1 MRLFEIYN
9 RISLLAVVAI
19 ILVTGVVYYYTIG
32 VILTDQVDKDLVVE
46 ENEVFDYVRLN
57 HQLPQV
63 FKSTDQQIY
72 FTAVGHSAVTRRY
85 INTNFWNEK
94 EKESESGRGLISS
107 VNVNNI
113 NYQIRIIESKVETED
128 LVRIIFLITIAL
140 IVLIV
145 VVLFIINRILIKKLW
160 KPFYGTLQQLKL
172 FNLTDTDDIEPTNSK
187 IEEFKELNNAVS
199 TMTLRVKDDYQNL
212 KHFIDNASHELLT
225 PIAVINSK
233 LDTLVQTGN
242 FSERQSELLTDLY
255 ETVTKLTKLNKA
267 MLLLSKIENNLVNDS
282 QPINLKNSIEASLNL
297 FHDFF
302 LDKSLTVSPY
312 LEDVTVNI
320 SKSLLDVLLNN
331 LLTNAVRHNK
341 PGGQVIISL
350 NEYQLTIKNTGADK
364 ELDSSQIFQRFKKS
378 GESEGNGLGLTLS
391 RQICTSYGMKLIYNY
406 APPFHT
412 FSVIF

>member
-9 RISLLAVVAI
+9 RVSLLAVVAI

-63 FKSTDQQIY
+63 FKSNDQQIS
-72 FTAVGHSAVTRRY
+72 FTPVGHSVVTRKY
-85 INTNFWNEK
+85 INTTFWNEK

-107 VNVNNI
+107 INVNNI

-128 LVRIIFLITIAL
+128 LVRIIFLITIGL

-145 VVLFIINRILIKKLW
+145 VVLFVINRILIKKLW

-364 ELDSSQIFQRFKKS
+364 ELDANQIFQRFKKS

-391 RQICTSYGMKLIYNY
+391 RQICTSYSMKLAYNY